1 MDWKEAADSDRE
13 AIRCVRNAMVKD
25 LEAGIERA
33 IENIDTEKKT
43 LLTTISVAVENMA
56 DNIFG
61 TVQGNRQKIAD
72 NYLSLKAYATAAA
85 DEIADYVTKGKGRGL
100 SSIGD
105 LLETLAED
113 VGDAPKPCSGMGFG
127 ADHIEAIFS
136 GEEIPVTDSVSKVNG
151 LVNEY
156 ISQLKQVKDRWPM
169 GLGHYLLAK
178 LERSMQGPGALEV
191 DKISGKNG
199 NFVFV
204 NAHSVG
210 LSSKLG
216 AFERLAVSM

>member
-1 MDWKEAADSDRE
+1 MGMDWKEAADSDRE

-33 IENIDTEKKT
+33 ISIGEAKAKAVQERAIENID
-43 LLTTISVAVENMA
+43 
-56 DNIFG
+56 
-61 TVQGNRQKIAD
+61 
-72 NYLSLKAYATAAA
+72 
-85 DEIADYVTKGKGRGL
+85 
-100 SSIGD
+100 
-105 LLETLAED
+105 
-113 VGDAPKPCSGMGFG
+113 
-127 ADHIEAIFS
+127 
-136 GEEIPVTDSVSKVNG
+136 TDSVSKVNG

-204 NAHSVG
+204 NAPSVG

-216 AFERLAVSM
+216 AFERLAVSMRIYEDVLSKLTGSVSKKPIAAHKDISIGPPEWEGDRR